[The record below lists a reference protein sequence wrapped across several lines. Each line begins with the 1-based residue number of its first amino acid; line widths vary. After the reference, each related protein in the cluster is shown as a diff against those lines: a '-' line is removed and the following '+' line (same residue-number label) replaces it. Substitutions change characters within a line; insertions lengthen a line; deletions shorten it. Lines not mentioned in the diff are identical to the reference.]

1 MTLHPDVIFLD
12 LPDFFKEI
20 LVALLHLEKHPLL
33 KEIYYPE
40 MLTLSIKITQM
51 GLA

>member
-12 LPDFFKEI
+12 LPDFFEEV
-20 LVALLHLEKHPLL
+20 LVTLLHLEKHSLF
-33 KEIYYPE
+33 KEVYYPE
-40 MLTLSIKITQM
+40 MLKLSIKITQM